1 MFLLMSLP
9 LQSDYMVQILESL
22 PKVINNPY
30 IFAGQRQGQPISPA
44 RHALKVIKLKMGLP
58 DIPGDKA
65 NITLHSARHTVGS
78 LLASNGVP
86 LHDIA
91 KQLNHADLSSTRRY
105 SKLTV
110 GRRREIGSRLSDM
123 VTTKPEICW
132 KE

>member
-1 MFLLMSLP
+1 MLE
-9 LQSDYMVQILESL
+9 ILRSV
-22 PKVINNPY
+22 PHVTNNPY
-30 IFAGQRQGQPISPA
+30 LFPGRKRGKPVGQP
-44 RHALKVIKLKMGLP
+44 RHAFKAIKAKMGLP

-65 NITLHSARHTVGS
+65 NLTPHSARHTLGS
-78 LLASNGVP
+78 LLASQGVS

-123 VTTKPEICW
+123 VTEKPEIRW
-132 KE
+132 E